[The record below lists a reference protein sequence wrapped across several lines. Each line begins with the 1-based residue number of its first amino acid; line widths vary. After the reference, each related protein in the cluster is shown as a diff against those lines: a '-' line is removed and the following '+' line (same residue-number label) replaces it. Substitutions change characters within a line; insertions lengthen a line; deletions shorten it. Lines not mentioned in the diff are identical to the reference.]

1 MDKKIQIIDL
11 IINKEVK
18 EYKMRMH
25 YSVENGA
32 FLKGFQEYKQNVEDL
47 FHQVV
52 RRVYVLMFETIK
64 RRILY
69 PEEEK

>member
-1 MDKKIQIIDL
+1 VDKKIQIIDL
-11 IINKEVK
+11 IINKEVQ

-25 YSVENGA
+25 YSVENGV
-32 FLKGFQEYKQNVEDL
+32 FLKGFQQHKENVEDL

>member
-1 MDKKIQIIDL
+1 
-11 IINKEVK
+11 
-18 EYKMRMH
+18 MRMH
-25 YSVENGA
+25 YSVENGV